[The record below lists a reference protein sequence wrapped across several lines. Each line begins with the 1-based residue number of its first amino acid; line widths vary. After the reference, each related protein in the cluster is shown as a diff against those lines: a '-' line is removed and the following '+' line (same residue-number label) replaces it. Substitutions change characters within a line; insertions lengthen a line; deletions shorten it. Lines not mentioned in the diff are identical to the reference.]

1 MAAVEADR
9 GVPALLM
16 KIGRYPLHSG
26 GVGVI
31 RTLGRLGVPVYA
43 TTEDPFTPA
52 ALSRYC
58 AGRFKWRTSGLEE
71 PGTLVRK
78 LMKIA
83 ERIGRRSVIIP
94 VDDESATLVSERRDQ
109 LARYFLIPPV
119 PPGLPRQVASKHE
132 LYRLC
137 CEHGV
142 PAPAS
147 VHVSGIEEAVAFAK
161 QATFPVVV
169 KNSEPWVRMRAP
181 VVTGTTV
188 VRESSELLALVR
200 TPAPELSL
208 LLQEYIPPADAEDW
222 IVHLYSGPDHGCLV
236 VFTGLKIRSWPPNAG
251 QTACAYSVR
260 NPALARIATR
270 FCNQIGF
277 RGIADLDW
285 RLDRRDGRYKLVDFN
300 PRVGNQF
307 RLFETDTGVDVVRA
321 LHLDLTGRSVPT
333 GEQVYGRRFLL
344 EHADPLARLADR
356 RSTRSRHLPR
366 PQPGATE
373 LAWAARDDPLP
384 FAAMWPRLAMP
395 LASYLVHMHRPGSRW
410 RELPGISHGACRM
423 ARTGS
428 TRAVVIIEA
437 GPRGLP
443 AAAHPPTGGWWL
455 RCISEGG

>member
-1 MAAVEADR
+1 
-9 GVPALLM
+9 
-16 KIGRYPLHSG
+16 
-26 GVGVI
+26 
-31 RTLGRLGVPVYA
+31 
-43 TTEDPFTPA
+43 
-52 ALSRYC
+52 
-58 AGRFKWRTSGLEE
+58 
-71 PGTLVRK
+71 
-78 LMKIA
+78 
-83 ERIGRRSVIIP
+83 
-94 VDDESATLVSERRDQ
+94 
-109 LARYFLIPPV
+109 
-119 PPGLPRQVASKHE
+119 
-132 LYRLC
+132 
-137 CEHGV
+137 
-142 PAPAS
+142 
-147 VHVSGIEEAVAFAK
+147 
-161 QATFPVVV
+161 V
-169 KNSEPWVRMRAP
+169 KNSEPWVRRRAP

-188 VRESSELLALVR
+188 VRESSQLLALAR

-236 VFTGLKIRSWPPNAG
+236 VFTGLKIRSWPPDAG

-260 NPALARIATR
+260 NPALAQIATR
-270 FCNQIGF
+270 FCDRIGF
-277 RGIADLDW
+277 CGIADLDW

-333 GEQVYGRRFLL
+333 GEQVYGRRFVL

-428 TRAVVIIEA
+428 TRAVVIIAA
-437 GPRGLP
+437 GPRRLP
-443 AAAHPPTGGWWL
+443 AAAHPPVGDWWL
-455 RCISEGG
+455 RCISEGR

>member
-1 MAAVEADR
+1 
-9 GVPALLM
+9 M

-52 ALSRYC
+52 AVSRYC
-58 AGRFKWRTSGLEE
+58 AGRFRWRTSGLED
-71 PGTLVRK
+71 PGSLARRLTE
-78 LMKIA
+78 IA

-94 VDDESATLVSERRDQ
+94 VNDESATLVSEQRDQ
-109 LARYFLIPPV
+109 MARYFLIPPV
-119 PPGLPRQVASKHE
+119 PPGLPRQLASKHE

-137 CEHGV
+137 CQHGV

-147 VHVSGIEEAVAFAK
+147 VHVSGTEEAVAFAK

-169 KNSEPWVRMRAP
+169 KNSEPWVRRRAP
-181 VVTGTTV
+181 VVRGTTV
-188 VRESSELLALVR
+188 LHESSELVALAR
-200 TPAPELSL
+200 TPAPGFSL
-208 LLQEYIPPADAEDW
+208 LLQEYIPPAVAEDW

-236 VFTGLKIRSWPPNAG
+236 VFTGLKIRSWPPDAG

-307 RLFETDTGVDVVRA
+307 RLFETDTGIDVVRA
-321 LHLDLTGRSVPT
+321 LHLDLTGRSVPM
-333 GEQVYGRRFLL
+333 GEQVYGRRFLI
-344 EHADPLARLADR
+344 EHTDPLARLAYR
-356 RSTRSRHLPR
+356 HGSRSRHSPPPR
-366 PQPGATE
+366 PGATE

-384 FAAMWPRLAMP
+384 FAAMWLRLAMP
-395 LASYLVHMHRPGSRW
+395 LASYLAHMHRPGSRW

-428 TRAVVIIEA
+428 TRTVVIIEA
-437 GPRGLP
+437 GSCGLP
-443 AAAHPPTGGWWL
+443 AAAHPPAGGWWL
-455 RCISEGG
+455 RCISGGG